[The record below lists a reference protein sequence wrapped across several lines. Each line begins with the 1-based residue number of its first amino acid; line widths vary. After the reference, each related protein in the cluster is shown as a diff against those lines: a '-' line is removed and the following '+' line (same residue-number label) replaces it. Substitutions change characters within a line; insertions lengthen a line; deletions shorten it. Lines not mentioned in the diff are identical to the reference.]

1 MDTLN
6 LSQPSH
12 STAFLSALSV
22 EALRQKVPAAYAPAA
37 HESRSPSY
45 TFISTATVVDALGS
59 AGFYPVEARQAV
71 RAKSLLHAR
80 HLIRFRR
87 RFETVALRDVVP
99 EILFLNSH
107 DGTSAYQLRVGLYRA
122 VCTNGL
128 VVSEGTFPAFRVAH
142 RGDVVAD
149 VVRAALEISERFD
162 GLAGSVERMERTRL
176 DQLDRLDFAAE
187 AVALRLRGGPTGGVE
202 PARLLVPRR
211 AEDAGNDL
219 WRTFNVV
226 QENTLRGGIVR
237 RSASGRSTR
246 TRAITAIKED
256 LRLNAGLWELALAR
270 AA

>member
-1 MDTLN
+1 MNTLT
-6 LSQPSH
+6 LTQPSH
-12 STAFLSALSV
+12 STAFLGALSAD
-22 EALRQKVPAAYAPAA
+22 ALRQRVPAVYAPCA
-37 HESRSPSY
+37 HESRSASY

-59 AGFYPVEARQAV
+59 AGFYPVEARQAL
-71 RAKSLLHAR
+71 RAKSALHAR

-87 RFETVALRDVVP
+87 RFETVALRDAVP

-128 VVSEGTFPAFRVAH
+128 VVSQGTFPVFRVAH

-149 VVRAALEISERFD
+149 VVQGALQISERFEV
-162 GLAGSVERMERTRL
+162 LVAAVERMERTRL
-176 DQLDRLDFAAE
+176 DQLERLDFAGQ
-187 AVALRLRGGPTGGVE
+187 AVALRFRGGSESGVE

-211 AEDAGNDL
+211 LEDAGNDL

-226 QENTLRGGIVR
+226 QENVLRGGIPR
-237 RSASGRSTR
+237 RSATHRLTR
-246 TRAITAIKED
+246 TRGITAIRED
-256 LRLNAGLWELALAR
+256 VRLNTGLWELALAR